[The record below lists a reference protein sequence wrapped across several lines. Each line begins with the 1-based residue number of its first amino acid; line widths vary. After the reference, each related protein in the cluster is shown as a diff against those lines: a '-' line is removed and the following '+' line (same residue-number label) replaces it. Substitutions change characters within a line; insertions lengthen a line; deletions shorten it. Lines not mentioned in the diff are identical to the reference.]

1 MIHWN
6 VDPEIFHIGIISIR
20 YYSLLFML
28 SFIVGIYIFQWVY
41 KRENKPKEALDP
53 LLIYMLL
60 GTVIGARLGHCL
72 FYDASY
78 YLSHPIKIFKVWEGG
93 LASHG
98 AAIGILLSLY
108 LFSRKHPEQPFLWLV
123 DRIVITV
130 ALAGSFIRLGNLFNS
145 EIIGKPADVPW
156 SFVFERVDNIPRH
169 PTQIYESVAYFIIF
183 VILFRIYKKY
193 GSATPRGYL
202 LGLFLVLVFGFRFF
216 VEFLKENQV
225 AFESGMA
232 LNMGQILSIPAVIGG
247 MILIYYSLKSKNIEN
262 NNPENESKN
271 KPKKKS

>member
-108 LFSRKHPEQPFLWLV
+108 LFSRKHPDQPFLWLV

-169 PTQIYESVAYFIIF
+169 PTQIYESIAYFIIF

-247 MILIYYSLKSKNIEN
+247 IILIYYSLKPKNIQN

-271 KPKKKS
+271 KPKKRS